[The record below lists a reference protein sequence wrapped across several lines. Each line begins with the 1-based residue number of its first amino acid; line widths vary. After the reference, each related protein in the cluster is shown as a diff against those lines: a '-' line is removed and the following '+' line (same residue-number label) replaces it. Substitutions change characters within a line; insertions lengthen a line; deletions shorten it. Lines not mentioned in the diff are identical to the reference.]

1 MMKRNGRFR
10 VCTYCGKEK
19 DYNEEICECGK
30 GVGYSNDW
38 NGGYLWNELNCIDN
52 ILEDKYKNNR
62 RG

>member
-1 MMKRNGRFR
+1 MGDLEFVHIVVK
-10 VCTYCGKEK
+10 KK

-52 ILEDKYKNNR
+52 ILEDKYKKQ
-62 RG
+62 